1 MDNYFIS
8 INLFS
13 YLQKK
18 GFEVCKTVRV
28 NTAKFPVILKKEKEK
43 QYEWDF
49 LISAVVEEVLALLQ
63 IDNRPVTMLS
73 TIHTIEGEESKV
85 HKECRKPRETSSNSQ
100 KVRSVFR
107 NATRKTLPIPKII
120 NYYNHHIG
128 SVDIADQ
135 LHSYYSTQLII

>member
-43 QYEWDF
+43 QHEWDF
-49 LISAVVEEVLALLQ
+49 LISAVVEEVLVLL
-63 IDNRPVTMLS
+63 
-73 TIHTIEGEESKV
+73 
-85 HKECRKPRETSSNSQ
+85 
-100 KVRSVFR
+100 
-107 NATRKTLPIPKII
+107 
-120 NYYNHHIG
+120 
-128 SVDIADQ
+128 
-135 LHSYYSTQLII
+135 